1 MLQKRLLAGRTVE
14 VTFRMPPMDDVVE
27 LYLSGDFSGWKVK
40 GIPFALESD
49 GTWVARLELEAG
61 KKYRFR
67 YHDNQ
72 GRWMND
78 PEADG
83 SMPNDF
89 GSEDSILDLTT
100 LVKEPPKAKAKKKA
114 AAPKGTPRRNRRR
127 PADKVQAVRAPDP
140 CLCTAPGV
148 PRKAEAGNP

>member
-40 GIPFALESD
+40 SIPFALESD
-49 GTWVARLELEAG
+49 DTWVARIELEAG

-83 SMPNDF
+83 SVPNDF

-114 AAPKGTPRRNRRR
+114 AAPKGTPGT
-127 PADKVQAVRAPDP
+127 PKK
-140 CLCTAPGV
+140 TAGG
-148 PRKAEAGNP
+148 RQTKSKR

>member
-1 MLQKRLLAGRTVE
+1 
-14 VTFRMPPMDDVVE
+14 MPPMDDVVE
-27 LYLSGDFSGWKVK
+27 LYLSGDFSGWQVK
-40 GIPFALESD
+40 GIPFMLESD
-49 GTWVARLELEAG
+49 DTWVARLELEGG

-83 SMPNDF
+83 SVPNDF

-100 LVKEPPKAKAKKKA
+100 PVNEPPKAKSKKKA
-114 AAPKGTPRRNRRR
+114 AAPK
-127 PADKVQAVRAPDP
+127 RAPG
-140 CLCTAPGV
+140 APKKTSGG
-148 PRKAEAGNP
+148 RQTKSKR